1 MKDDDARIDRLLAEF
16 GIDRQG
22 LCYPMQPEAEALES
36 LGLDTLGR
44 EQFATPATVRA
55 WQDMR
60 LAAGSDGIVLEIV
73 SAFRSVDYQC
83 TLIRNKLERGQ
94 AIDDI
99 MKVNAAPGFSEHHTG
114 RALDLTTPGCEIL
127 TEAFELTPAFDWLS
141 QHASRFRFVMSYP
154 RDNAFGIDYEP
165 WHWAYNGD
173 NA

>member
-1 MKDDDARIDRLLAEF
+1 MKDYDRKIDRLLAEF
-16 GIDRQG
+16 GINRQA
-22 LCYPMQPEAEALES
+22 LCYPIQTEAATLVS
-36 LGLDTLGR
+36 LGPDTLGR
-44 EQFATPATVRA
+44 EQFATPATAQA

-60 LAAGSDGIVLEIV
+60 LAARADGVVLEIV

-83 TLIRNKLERGQ
+83 TLIRNKLDRGQ
-94 AIDDI
+94 DIDDI

-114 RALDLTTPGCEIL
+114 RALDLTTPGCEML

-141 QHASRFRFVMSYP
+141 EHAGRFRFVLSYP
-154 RDNAFGIDYEP
+154 RDNSLGIDYEP